1 LAQFSATMS
10 SFTVIELFS
19 PAVTVEAL

>member
-10 SFTVIELFS
+10 SFTGIHTADRLH
-19 PAVTVEAL
+19 

>member
-10 SFTVIELFS
+10 SFTGMRN
-19 PAVTVEAL
+19 